1 MKKTNEMRVHSV
13 RLPLRIWTIMRKLAN
28 QNYRS
33 LNNQFLKIV
42 EDWMVDRGYLED
54 SERTTFDDAN
64 SGS

>member
-1 MKKTNEMRVHSV
+1 MKKTTEMKVHSV
-13 RLPLRIWTIMRKLAN
+13 RLPVRVWTIMRRLAN

-33 LNNQFLKIV
+33 LNNQVLKIV

-54 SERTTFDDAN
+54 SERTTFEDPN

>member
-1 MKKTNEMRVHSV
+1 MKKTNEMRVHSI

-28 QNYRS
+28 KNYRS

-54 SERTTFDDAN
+54 SERTTFDDSS